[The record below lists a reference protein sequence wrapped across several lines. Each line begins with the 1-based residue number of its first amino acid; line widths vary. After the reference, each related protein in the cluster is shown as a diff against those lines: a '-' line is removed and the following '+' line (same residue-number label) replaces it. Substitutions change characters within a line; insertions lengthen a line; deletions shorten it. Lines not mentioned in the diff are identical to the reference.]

1 MRSTRSRPPRSAR
14 YRSARKTER
23 SRRAKKG
30 QSETYMRIAKT
41 RENEREQGAPALR
54 DVRYDTVLLGCGW
67 KERGHEKLEK
77 SKKYGDSVID
87 CIH

>member
-1 MRSTRSRPPRSAR
+1 
-14 YRSARKTER
+14 
-23 SRRAKKG
+23 
-30 QSETYMRIAKT
+30 MRIAKT

-77 SKKYGDSVID
+77 TKKYGDSVID